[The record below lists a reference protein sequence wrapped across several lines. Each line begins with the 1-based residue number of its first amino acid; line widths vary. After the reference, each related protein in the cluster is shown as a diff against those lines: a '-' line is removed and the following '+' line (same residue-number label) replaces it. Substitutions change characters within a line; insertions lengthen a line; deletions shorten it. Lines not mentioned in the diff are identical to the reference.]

1 MIINQCGRDMYVV
14 LRKDSG
20 LWHTQCEGTDL
31 EYWRY
36 LWLLKCVVV
45 NVLKYLWLLINEV
58 IIKMC
63 GRKCSKVH

>member
-1 MIINQCGRDMYVV
+1 MV

-45 NVLKYLWLLINEV
+45 NVLKYLWLLINEM
-58 IIKMC
+58 IGKMC

>member
-20 LWHTQCEGTDL
+20 LWHTQCEDTDL

-36 LWLLKCVVV
+36 LWLF
-45 NVLKYLWLLINEV
+45 INEV
-58 IIKMC
+58 VVKMC
-63 GRKCSKVH
+63 G

>member
-45 NVLKYLWLLINEV
+45 NVLKYLWLLINEM
-58 IIKMC
+58 IGKMC

>member
-1 MIINQCGRDMYVV
+1 MYVV

-45 NVLKYLWLLINEV
+45 NVLKYTEV
-58 IIKMC
+58 PEHLFSR
-63 GRKCSKVH
+63 GYEYWGL